1 MKIDQIYYT
10 PQQLASFF
18 SIKKDTLLYYDRI
31 GLFSPD
37 VRNKNG
43 YRYYTAAKL
52 NELDSI
58 LTMRDLGLSIN
69 AIKEVVGR
77 LDTPSFLELL
87 SKEEESIQEK
97 MSECRKT
104 LSIVRKIK
112 NNINE
117 ARLRE
122 KGRMYIEKVEE
133 LPIVK
138 RSVKVKD
145 GNIPSDDDWQDA
157 YSALMATS
165 DCKSIISVGSV
176 LRLDEAEKL
185 LGAVFREVYVQV
197 HQKSDEHI
205 PKGEYASMYFQGS
218 LDNLTSFYKAFFED
232 IHDKGLKPL
241 GDVYEELSISPIIT
255 KDESEHVTKLM
266 VMVYHD

>member
-87 SKEEESIQEK
+87 SKEEESVQEK

-112 NNINE
+112 NNIKTIFLGHVHGPIELFE
-117 ARLRE
+117 ALFAHVLAIIRQ
-122 KGRMYIEKVEE
+122 
-133 LPIVK
+133 IV
-138 RSVKVKD
+138 D
-145 GNIPSDDDWQDA
+145 
-157 YSALMATS
+157 
-165 DCKSIISVGSV
+165 
-176 LRLDEAEKL
+176 
-185 LGAVFREVYVQV
+185 REV
-197 HQKSDEHI
+197 D
-205 PKGEYASMYFQGS
+205 P
-218 LDNLTSFYKAFFED
+218 D
-232 IHDKGLKPL
+232 
-241 GDVYEELSISPIIT
+241 DV
-255 KDESEHVTKLM
+255 ESEIPDPLEVRFLYESIDIESLQFPDLPLLQVRVVPHGGDASRLGIDSRLKAV
-266 VMVYHD
+266 HA